1 MLSEGRNREFGRR
14 KEPHRII
21 IAHGDTVQ
29 DFVVRPWIIS
39 GLLFFGVLFSILYLS
54 ATAYLVFRDDIISF
68 SRTEQAQMQ
77 SEYEDRIA
85 QLRSQ
90 IDRIASRQML
100 DQQALQSHVQN
111 LMQKQADFEAYSS
124 VLEPIIDKARKAG
137 LSIRS
142 ELKVPLPR
150 TAPWRSKDNQAAA
163 EIPPAT
169 RSNILPETPKL
180 ALAQASSSTS
190 AEAISNRFEELTRL
204 GFRSSSSLTDATD
217 GSDSGTGSPVE
228 IAALSFADTDDFTLG
243 DDILAENDPDADP
256 SIFDAANVATGENK
270 TIVKL
275 ADAAGR
281 LEKEMHES
289 KVILH
294 NLLNDLRYKS
304 GRVEQRIASLGIPVD
319 VPDEEGAVGG
329 PYIPLSDDYNHDQ
342 LAEDAEK
349 VELALDRFM
358 QLKNQVRKLPINH
371 PLPSGHL
378 SSKFGIRKDPFLDR
392 MSMHSGIDVAD
403 TYGAPIRSA
412 GSGTVTYSGPR
423 TGYGIMVEVNHG
435 NGVISRYAHMSKAL
449 SQVGEKVTTGTIL
462 GKVGSTGRSTGPHL
476 HFETRVGGKAV
487 NPYSFLI
494 AGKELHKL
502 I

>member
-1 MLSEGRNREFGRR
+1 MLSEVKSREFGRR

-29 DFVVRPWIIS
+29 DYIVRPWVVS
-39 GLLFFGVLFSILYLS
+39 SLAFFGVLFSILYLS

-77 SEYEDRIA
+77 SRYEDKIA

-100 DQQALQSHVQN
+100 DQQAIQSHVQN

-124 VLEPIIDKARKAG
+124 VLEPIINKARKAG
-137 LSIRS
+137 LPIRS

-150 TAPWRSKDNQAAA
+150 MAPWRVKNKQASANA
-163 EIPPAT
+163 E
-169 RSNILPETPKL
+169 RTPNASKL
-180 ALAQASSSTS
+180 AQTS
-190 AEAISNRFEELTRL
+190 AGTTITADAISNRFAELTRL
-204 GFRSSSSLTDATD
+204 GFRSSSSLTDNSTNH
-217 GSDSGTGSPVE
+217 STEPVNV
-228 IAALSFADTDDFTLG
+228 AALSFASADSLG
-243 DDILAENDPDADP
+243 TNLLGFADGEDQIQEDQSQVAS
-256 SIFDAANVATGENK
+256 SIFDAPDPDKGENK

-281 LEKEMHES
+281 LEQEMIDS

-304 GRVEQRIASLGIPVD
+304 TRVEQRIASLGVKVDIP
-319 VPDEEGAVGG
+319 EETGAIGG
-329 PYIPLSDDYNHDQ
+329 PYIPISDDYNHDQ

-349 VELALDRFM
+349 VELALDRFV
-358 QLKNQVRKLPINH
+358 QLKNQVSRLPISH

-403 TYGAPIRSA
+403 SYGNPIRAA
-412 GSGTVTYSGPR
+412 GFGTVTYSGPR
-423 TGYGIMVEVNHG
+423 SGYGIMVEVDHG

-449 SQVGEKVTTGTIL
+449 AQVGERVTTGTIL